1 MSNTTTT
8 ITSRHRNLT
17 STSELSRADRFRFG
31 VVRTV
36 AVGIVAAGAVVVV
49 GGPLADSASAGPV
62 ALPTPTPIHPPQTT
76 TTVKRRPPFST
87 IPPIVVADS
96 GTPSTTVPPVPTTV
110 PPTTA
115 APTTAAPTTAAP
127 TPKPPTTKKPKAAA
141 PAASASTSGDPTNE
155 PAASPDVAP
164 LGSPVVAPIDDQL
177 VADGGVPITLG
188 AADSTPVVALVGGSL
203 VGAVVLVAAGL
214 AYDRRRKAHG

>member
-8 ITSRHRNLT
+8 SRHRHLI
-17 STSELSRADRFRFG
+17 STSELSRADRLRLG

-36 AVGIVAAGAVVVV
+36 AVGFVAAGAVVVV

-62 ALPTPTPIHPPQTT
+62 ALPTPTSIHPPQTT
-76 TTVKRRPPFST
+76 TTVKRLPPFST

-96 GTPSTTVPPVPTTV
+96 GTPSTTVPPTVPTTV

-127 TPKPPTTKKPKAAA
+127 TPKPPTTKKPKSAS
-141 PAASASTSGDPTNE
+141 PAASEPTSGDPTNE

-188 AADSTPVVALVGGSL
+188 SADSTPVVPIVGGSL
-203 VGAVVLVAAGL
+203 VGAALLVGAGL
-214 AYDRRRKAHG
+214 AYDRRRKAQG